1 MKLSNTAIRI
11 IVSVIAIPL
20 ILGVSYIGGVY
31 FTIFVIA
38 ISLLAFYEFASFG
51 KSKSAFVNLPFGLIG
66 LILIMINQFRPFVD
80 FKFLLILWFL
90 ILLIIELFRN
100 KESALL
106 NLSITTFGFLYFA
119 LMGSSL
125 IAIREFYPNV
135 DELYARGAFLIFSL
149 LGTIW
154 ICDSAAFFFGT
165 ALGKHKLFPRISPK
179 KSWEGAIFG
188 FLFAIL
194 SMILFQKIFVN
205 FLSINTAVALGII
218 IGVFGQ
224 VGDLVESLLKRDAGV
239 KDSSNL
245 IPGHGGIFDRFDSLL
260 FSAPFIYYYLYYF
273 GK

>member
-38 ISLLAFYEFASFG
+38 ISLLAFYEFTSFG
-51 KSKSAFVNLPFGLIG
+51 KSKSAVVNLPFGLMG
-66 LILIMINQFRPFVD
+66 LILILINQFRPFVD

-125 IAIREFYPNV
+125 ISIREFYPNV

-194 SMILFQKIFVN
+194 SMILFKKIFVN
-205 FLSINTAVALGII
+205 FLPINTAVALGII